1 MKNSSL
7 VFDFDSTIIK
17 EESLELI
24 AGEALAANPHKQEI
38 LEEIKKITEL
48 GMRGE
53 LSIAESLTRR
63 LSMMQATFA
72 HVEKI
77 VTTMPTHISESFRT
91 HADFFKNYGGEVH
104 IVSSGFTALILP
116 VARALNI
123 LPKNVH
129 ANSLLYGS
137 DGAVTGVDRQIL
149 LAQDQGKVRQVLS
162 LNLPHPIV
170 MIGDGYTDY
179 EVKKFGSAD
188 IFIAYTEH
196 VARDRVTEPA
206 DFIARSFDEVLTV
219 LQIG

>member
-1 MKNSSL
+1 MKNPSL
-7 VFDFDSTIIK
+7 VFDFDSTIIST
-17 EESLELI
+17 ESLELI
-24 AGEALAANPHKQEI
+24 AAEALATNPHQVEI

-53 LSIAESLTRR
+53 LSIAESLSRR
-63 LSMMQATFA
+63 LSMMQATSA
-72 HVEKI
+72 QVEKI
-77 VTTMPTHISESFRT
+77 VPTMPTYISKSFRL
-91 HADFFKNYGGEVH
+91 HADFFKNYSGEVH

-123 LPKNVH
+123 PEKNVH
-129 ANSLLYGS
+129 ANSLLYS
-137 DGAVTGVDRQIL
+137 ANGAVTGVDHEIL

-170 MIGDGYTDY
+170 MVGDGYTDY

-196 VARDRVTEPA
+196 VSRDKVTQSA
-206 DFIARSFDEVLTV
+206 DFIAKNLTEVLRALHLV
-219 LQIG
+219 